1 MPILAT
7 GEDRVRRLQQALGGS
22 PPAEAGERAVASI
35 NQFLAER
42 HERQRELHEEQAAI
56 QREAVELMLG
66 QLKDDPRLARLAER
80 SKTLA
85 ERRGRQKYAFR
96 PIPRSAE
103 SAVIFGSDIWIKAPP
118 YDQPFTAPGGSGVTV
133 QADARG
139 GDYSILAQ
147 SFGSGKLRGAAGFGT
162 WYYSPYLDNHKR
174 FSVLLQY
181 DDNWWD
187 SADLVN
193 ASTSLATQLW
203 IWGHSENAWVQQTN
217 IGPSHN
223 DTVGWYDDHSGDP
236 FGTVSVDT
244 HFVAKADSWYEGF
257 IWSSA
262 QVDSG
267 TTGIFGF
274 SAASDDFQA
283 RVPFVVFA
291 TDN

>member
-1 MPILAT
+1 VIFP
-7 GEDRVRRLQQALGGS
+7 
-22 PPAEAGERAVASI
+22 
-35 NQFLAER
+35 
-42 HERQRELHEEQAAI
+42 
-56 QREAVELMLG
+56 
-66 QLKDDPRLARLAER
+66 PRLARLAER

-133 QADARG
+133 QADASG
-139 GDYSILAQ
+139 GDYNILAQ

-187 SADLVN
+187 SAALVN

-203 IWGHSENAWVQQTN
+203 IWGHSENAEETYSLMLSGLIPAIRPNHLSCGYLYFSAGVRCGLCNSEHALNGCN
-217 IGPSHN
+217 IGCPPI
-223 DTVGWYDDHSGDP
+223 TPTQGAP
-236 FGTVSVDT
+236 
-244 HFVAKADSWYEGF
+244 
-257 IWSSA
+257 
-262 QVDSG
+262 
-267 TTGIFGF
+267 
-274 SAASDDFQA
+274 AAF
-283 RVPFVVFA
+283 PPA
-291 TDN
+291 TDRAEMQRLRDKLLYIIRCIEPAPIYQDAHQRVGRGVGKEVRRGGSAFGNSSKSVNASTL